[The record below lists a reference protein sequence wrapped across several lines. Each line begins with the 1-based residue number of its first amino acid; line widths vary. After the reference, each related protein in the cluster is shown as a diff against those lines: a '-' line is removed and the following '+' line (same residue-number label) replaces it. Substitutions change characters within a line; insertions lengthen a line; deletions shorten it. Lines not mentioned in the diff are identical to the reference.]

1 MCVPS
6 PPSLGARLHPPRP
19 LVLLHAAC
27 GGVARAAGARAAVAL
42 RAAALPAR
50 ARAVPRAVGRDAGR
64 GESASGGG
72 LIAHWLETSQ
82 GSRRGL
88 SGPAPGQSE
97 RLTLSV
103 GLGYTP
109 RRREVARNAGLAC
122 MSWATYDQHA
132 QHFGLVHGGGTSY
145 AACTAG
151 GVVAHPYAERFFS
164 GTDLDSS
171 PLGAAVATLFPV
183 GYPELLPLFIAA
195 AVWVSSRVASWG
207 GSWAEALRRTMCCRT
222 RCCKCARR
230 LGLPLRRTRPAA
242 TGSRRSA
249 RGGRGATR
257 ASRAACTALPARRC
271 AA

>member
-72 LIAHWLETSQ
+72 LIAHWLEKSQ

-132 QHFGLVHGGGTSY
+132 QHFGLVHGGGHRTQLVQP
-145 AACTAG
+145 
-151 GVVAHPYAERFFS
+151 VVLLLTLTQSVFS
-164 GTDLDSS
+164 
-171 PLGAAVATLFPV
+171 AVQILTPV
-183 GYPELLPLFIAA
+183 HWGRRWPRC
-195 AVWVSSRVASWG
+195 SR
-207 GSWAEALRRTMCCRT
+207 
-222 RCCKCARR
+222 
-230 LGLPLRRTRPAA
+230 
-242 TGSRRSA
+242 
-249 RGGRGATR
+249 
-257 ASRAACTALPARRC
+257 
-271 AA
+271 